1 MLLGSLQTKEI
12 HVPQDCPKPIPAS
25 WIMSLWSK
33 QHLCCCQAKGGTLRS
48 SFLEETAKKN
58 GKV

>member
-12 HVPQDCPKPIPAS
+12 HVPQDCPKPIPTS